1 MSRCACMFVCLSLG
15 LAGACELPLDEQDA
29 LAFCSADGQTCG
41 LATDCYSRCYC
52 DTEDTDGC
60 EARCGPRGERVQDL
74 DQSTW
79 PGEWTD
85 FEDEVIVLV
94 NEARAQGGC
103 CGSYGCFG
111 STPPLSRD
119 DRLRSSAR
127 EHALDMA
134 EQNYFS
140 HDSLDGRE
148 ASDRIQEAL
157 YRGCAIAE
165 NIAAGART
173 PQEVMQGWLDS
184 PGHCNNLLSDE
195 IDLQRI
201 GVGYAEGDGDYP
213 TYWVQNFGG

>member
-1 MSRCACMFVCLSLG
+1 MSRRACMFVCLSLG
-15 LAGACELPLDEQDA
+15 LAGACELPLEQDS

-52 DTEDTDGC
+52 DTEDTTAC
-60 EARCGPRGERVQDL
+60 ESRCGPRGARVQDL
-74 DQSTW
+74 DQSDW
-79 PGEWTD
+79 PSDWVA
-85 FEDEVIVLV
+85 FEDDVIALV

-111 STPPLSRD
+111 PTPPLSRD

-157 YRGCAIAE
+157 YRGCALAE

-173 PQEVMQGWLDS
+173 PEEVMQGWLDS
-184 PGHCNNLLSDE
+184 PGHCNNLLSDA
-195 IDLQRI
+195 IDLEWI